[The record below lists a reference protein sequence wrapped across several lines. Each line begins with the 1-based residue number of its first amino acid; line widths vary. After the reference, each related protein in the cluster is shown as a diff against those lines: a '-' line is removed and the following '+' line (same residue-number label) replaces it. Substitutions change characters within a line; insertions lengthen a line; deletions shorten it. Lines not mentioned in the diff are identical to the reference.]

1 MLKKQ
6 PEPIKLQTMEEKI
19 GKILAIDDNE
29 DILFALKLLLRQHV
43 ELVETLPGPERIPE
57 MMEKEDWDVILLDM
71 NFTKDAISGQEGFD
85 ALGQILEMDP
95 NAVVVFITAYGDAER
110 AVKAIKAGAT
120 DFVLKPWQ
128 NEKILATIHSAVNL
142 HRSKVKAESLRMKQQ
157 EISAVLDQP
166 FTEFIGQSPEMQEVF
181 RTIKKVA
188 ATDANVLILGE
199 NGTGKELVARAIYRN
214 SIRREEVFIS
224 VDLGSIAET
233 LFESELFGHE
243 KGAFTDAHK
252 MKQGRFEIASG
263 GTLFLDEIG
272 NLSYPLQSKLL
283 TVIERGEVIRVGST
297 KPLPVDVRLIC
308 ATNINIHEDVSKGEF
323 RQDLLYRI
331 NTVEIHLPPLR
342 DRTGDIPI
350 LAEHFL
356 KIYSKKYKKPIRNI
370 QSSAIKKL
378 NQYRWPGNVRELQHA
393 IERAVIMSDS
403 SSLTPDDFMLS
414 NERSASFDEHDFGTY
429 NLDEIEKAVINK
441 VMKQNQGNITQA
453 SSQLGLTRTSLYRRM
468 EKHGL

>member
-1 MLKKQ
+1 MD
-6 PEPIKLQTMEEKI
+6 EKT

-29 DILFALKLLLRQHV
+29 DILFALKLLLRKHV
-43 ELVETLPGPERIPE
+43 EVIETLSGPERIPE
-57 MMEKEDWDVILLDM
+57 MLKKENWDVILLDM

-85 ALGQILEMDP
+85 ALQVIMDHDP
-95 NAVVVFITAYGDAER
+95 HAVVVFITAYGDAEK

-120 DFVLKPWQ
+120 DFILKPWQ
-128 NEKILATIHSAVNL
+128 NEKILATINSAINL
-142 HRSKVKAESLRMKQQ
+142 HRSRMQAESLRMKQQ

-166 FTEFIGQSPEMQEVF
+166 FTDFIGNSPEMLEVF

-188 ATDANVLILGE
+188 GTDANVLILGE

-214 SIRREEVFIS
+214 SLRKQEVFIS

-283 TVIERGEVIRVGST
+283 TVIERREVVRVGAA

-308 ATNINIHEDVSKGEF
+308 ATNSSIHEEVTKGEF

-342 DRTGDIPI
+342 ERTGDIPI
-350 LAEHFL
+350 LSEHFL
-356 KIYSKKYKKPIRNI
+356 KIYSKKYRKSIRNI

-378 NQYRWPGNVRELQHA
+378 NQYHWPGNVRELQHA
-393 IERAVIMSDS
+393 IERAVIMSEGSSLGPDDFILSAQRS
-403 SSLTPDDFMLS
+403 SSLGD
-414 NERSASFDEHDFGTY
+414 HDFETY
-429 NLDEIEKAVINK
+429 NLDELEKAVINK
-441 VMKQNQGNITQA
+441 VMKQNQGNVTQA
-453 SSQLGLTRTSLYRRM
+453 ATQLGLTRTSLYRRM

>member
-1 MLKKQ
+1 MDEKQ
-6 PEPIKLQTMEEKI
+6 
-19 GKILAIDDNE
+19 GRILAIDDNE
-29 DILFALKLLLRQHV
+29 DILFALKLLLRPHV
-43 ELVETLPGPERIPE
+43 EQIETLSGPERIPE
-57 MMEKEDWDVILLDM
+57 MLKKEMWDVILLDM

-85 ALGQILEMDP
+85 ALQQIMDIDP

-128 NEKILATIHSAVNL
+128 NEKILATINSAINL
-142 HRSKVKAESLRMKQQ
+142 RRSRLQAESLKMKQQ

-166 FTEFIGQSPEMQEVF
+166 FTEFIGNSPEMQEVF

-214 SIRREEVFIS
+214 SLRKQEVFIS

-283 TVIERGEVIRVGST
+283 TVIERREVTRVGAG

-308 ATNINIHEDVSKGEF
+308 ATNNNIHEDVTKGEF

-331 NTVEIHLPPLR
+331 NTVEIQLPPLR
-342 DRTGDIPI
+342 DRTGDIP
-350 LAEHFL
+350 LLSEHFL

-378 NQYRWPGNVRELQHA
+378 NQYQWPGNVRELQHA
-393 IERAVIMSDS
+393 IERAVIMSEGTSLSDEDFILLSDRS
-403 SSLTPDDFMLS
+403 SSSGEQL
-414 NERSASFDEHDFGTY
+414 FDSY
-429 NLDEIEKAVINK
+429 NLDEIEKTVINK
-441 VMKQNQGNITQA
+441 VMKQNQGNVTQA
-453 SSQLGLTRTSLYRRM
+453 ATQLGLTRTSLYRRM

>member
-1 MLKKQ
+1 MD
-6 PEPIKLQTMEEKI
+6 EKF
-19 GKILAIDDNE
+19 GKILAVDDNE

-43 ELVETLPGPERIPE
+43 ELIETINGPDRIPE
-57 MMEKEDWDVILLDM
+57 LMKKESWDVILLDM

-85 ALGQILEMDP
+85 ALQVIMDHDP
-95 NAVVVFITAYGDAER
+95 NAVVVFITAYGDAEK

-120 DFVLKPWQ
+120 DFILKPWQ
-128 NEKILATIHSAVNL
+128 NEKIVATINSAINL
-142 HRSKVKAESLRMKQQ
+142 RRSRLQAESLKMKQQ

-166 FTEFIGQSPEMQEVF
+166 FTDFIGNSDEMQEVF

-188 ATDANVLILGE
+188 STDANVLILGE

-214 SIRREEVFIS
+214 SLRKQEVFIS

-283 TVIERGEVIRVGST
+283 TVIERREVVRVGAG

-308 ATNINIHEDVSKGEF
+308 ATNNNIHEDVKTGNF

-331 NTVEIHLPPLR
+331 NTVEIHLPTLR
-342 DRTGDIPI
+342 ERTGDIP
-350 LAEHFL
+350 LLSDHFL
-356 KIYSKKYKKPIRNI
+356 KIYGKKYRKPIRNI
-370 QSSAIKKL
+370 QSSALKKL
-378 NQYRWPGNVRELQHA
+378 NQYHWPGNVRELQHA
-393 IERAVIMSDS
+393 IERAVIMSEG
-403 SSLTPDDFMLS
+403 SSLGPDDFILS
-414 NERSASFDEHDFGTY
+414 SERSSSVNDHDFDTY
-429 NLDEIEKAVINK
+429 NLEDIEKSIINK
-441 VMKQNQGNITQA
+441 VMKQNQGNVTQA
-453 SSQLGLTRTSLYRRM
+453 ATQLGLTRTSLYRRM